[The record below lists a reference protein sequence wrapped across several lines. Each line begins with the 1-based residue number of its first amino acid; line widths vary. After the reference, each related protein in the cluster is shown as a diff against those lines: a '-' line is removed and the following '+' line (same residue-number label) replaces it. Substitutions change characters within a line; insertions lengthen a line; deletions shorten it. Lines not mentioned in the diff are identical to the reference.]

1 MATKKPRTAKELAE
15 FSKKVQQ
22 HMDSERKN
30 VQAESL
36 ADIILGGQDG
46 LVNVLG
52 IVLGVASAT
61 SDKFIVLVAGMVA
74 TFAESISMA
83 AVAYTSVRAEQDH
96 YRMEMEQEQWE
107 MENLPE
113 VETEE
118 IRLIYMRKGFRG
130 KELERLVKS
139 VTSNKELWL
148 SVMMS
153 EELGLPPLE
162 TQNPTRAAAVVG
174 VSAIVG
180 SVIPLAPFLFLP
192 INESIVISLV
202 LSTAVLFAV
211 GAYKAKITVGKWW
224 KSGIEMAAV
233 GMVAAIAGWIV
244 GKLLGDWFGLKQV
257 PV

>member
-1 MATKKPRTAKELAE
+1 MKPKKTKAELEE

-30 VQAESL
+30 VQAEALS
-36 ADIILGGQDG
+36 DVILGGQDG
-46 LVNVLG
+46 LVNVMG

-61 SDKFIVLVAGMVA
+61 SDKFIVLVAGLVA

-96 YRMEMEQEQWE
+96 YRRELEQEKWE
-107 MENLPE
+107 IEHLPE
-113 VETEE
+113 VEEEE

-130 KELERLVKS
+130 RELEQLVKS
-139 VTSNKELWL
+139 ITSNKELWL
-148 SVMMS
+148 STMMS

-162 TQNPTRAAAVVG
+162 TQNPTRAAVIVG
-174 VSAIVG
+174 VSAVVG
-180 SVIPLAPFLFLP
+180 SLVPLAPFLFFGVG
-192 INESIVISLV
+192 ESIVYSLV
-202 LSTAVLFAV
+202 LGTLVLFAV

-233 GMVAAIAGWIV
+233 GMVAALAGWIV
-244 GKLLGDWFGLKQV
+244 GKFLGDWFGLKNV
-257 PV
+257 PQ